1 MKVQEAFKRYEG
13 DMKRITQRWM
23 KKLVEEWECDTWTDV
38 MALGKAIYAV
48 GKLLGELHLS
58 LLVAQI
64 DYEGGENNDGGTEGI
79 EGTEGTTTATS
90 C

>member
-1 MKVQEAFKRYEG
+1 MKVEEAFKRYEH
-13 DMKRITQRWM
+13 DMRRITQRWL
-23 KKLVEEWECDTWTDV
+23 KKLVDEWECDTYTEV

-64 DYEGGENNDGGTEGI
+64 DYEGGEEDVRTE
-79 EGTEGTTTATS
+79 ATCES
-90 C
+90 GQSD

>member
-1 MKVQEAFKRYEG
+1 MKVEEAFKRYEH
-13 DMKRITQRWM
+13 DMKRITQRWL
-23 KKLVEEWECDTWTDV
+23 KKLVDEWECDTYTEV

-58 LLVAQI
+58 LLITQI
-64 DYEGGENNDGGTEGI
+64 DYEGGENNDGGTEG
-79 EGTEGTTTATS
+79 TEGTTITTS

>member
-1 MKVQEAFKRYEG
+1 MKIEEAFKRYEYN
-13 DMKRITQRWM
+13 MKQIVRRWL
-23 KKLVEEWECDTWTDV
+23 KKLVDEWECDTYTEV

-58 LLVAQI
+58 LLVTQI
-64 DYEGGENNDGGTEGI
+64 DYSDTGGDEDGGT
-79 EGTEGTTTATS
+79 EGTEGTTTSTS

>member
-13 DMKRITQRWM
+13 DMKRITQRWL
-23 KKLVEEWECDTWTDV
+23 KKLVDEWECDTWTDV

-58 LLVAQI
+58 LLVTQI
-64 DYEGGENNDGGTEGI
+64 DYEGGEEDVGAE
-79 EGTEGTTTATS
+79 ATCES
-90 C
+90 GQGN

>member
-1 MKVQEAFKRYEG
+1 MSVQEAFKRYEC
-13 DMKRITQRWM
+13 DMKQITKRWL
-23 KKLVEEWECDTWTDV
+23 KKLVEEWECDTWLEV

-64 DYEGGENNDGGTEGI
+64 DYEGGENNDGGTEG
-79 EGTEGTTTATS
+79 TEGTTTATS

>member
-13 DMKRITQRWM
+13 DMKRITQRWL
-23 KKLVEEWECDTWTDV
+23 KKLVDEWECDTWTDV

-58 LLVAQI
+58 LLVTQI
-64 DYEGGENNDGGTEGI
+64 DYEGGEEDGGT
-79 EGTEGTTTATS
+79 EGTEGTTATTATS